1 MDACR
6 SLGRL
11 LRRMSSTPARRAVVL
26 DEEDNWCLLS
36 DNESDHGT
44 PNETELANFS
54 PAETL
59 EEDLDPGWVADFTVA
74 PAAEQIPS
82 PQGRVNF
89 SKINYN
95 FSWDRRHVTYT
106 TFFLI
111 IIDLIYFTSCLMSTS
126 RSDPLVL

>member
-1 MDACR
+1 MFSKTMRATMDACR

-11 LRRMSSTPARRAVVL
+11 LRRMSSTPARRAVEL

-82 PQGRVNF
+82 GQGRVNC
-89 SKINYN
+89 SKMVRAEL
-95 FSWDRRHVTYT
+95 SLRCSGLGT
-106 TFFLI
+106 
-111 IIDLIYFTSCLMSTS
+111 
-126 RSDPLVL
+126 